1 MSSVIPQWKYFF
13 SPNEDSCRSAANHMN
28 NLVMDKVKD
37 SFPPDLSVED
47 CANEL
52 TKRTNLPI
60 LLVSNNRRLK
70 VAFLHRRFAEND
82 VDPNP
87 ALVSI
92 ANSDHRT
99 IPVEL
104 DLTVLFAPVADIA
117 VPTDSAL
124 TKVKT
129 SSDLGNLTVSTTTK
143 FEGRRCIAIP
153 PVMAFAV
160 MDADSNREGPNT
172 IRDR

>member
-1 MSSVIPQWKYFF
+1 MIEKARSGSRGRYLQDRFSLFLGQAGAASPRKRISSIARFKNRFTTSLDLQIIMSSVIPQWKYFF

-87 ALVSI
+87 ALCTSY
-92 ANSDHRT
+92 R
-99 IPVEL
+99 L
-104 DLTVLFAPVADIA
+104 
-117 VPTDSAL
+117 PTRITEPSQ
-124 TKVKT
+124 TRQRQM
-129 SSDLGNLTVSTTTK
+129 
-143 FEGRRCIAIP
+143 GR
-153 PVMAFAV
+153 
-160 MDADSNREGPNT
+160 
-172 IRDR
+172 